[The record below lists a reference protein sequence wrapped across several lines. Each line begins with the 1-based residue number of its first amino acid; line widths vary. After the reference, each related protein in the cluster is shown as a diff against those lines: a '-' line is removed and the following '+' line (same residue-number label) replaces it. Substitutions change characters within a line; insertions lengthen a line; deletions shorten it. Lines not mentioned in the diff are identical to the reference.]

1 MFGMVFW
8 YRISEWG
15 PRWGGGADPIF
26 LLHTFLNFTFL
37 GHWEVALGLPW
48 KKKLSANLAITEMFC
63 FLSF

>member
-1 MFGMVFW
+1 MGSTV
-8 YRISEWG
+8 
-15 PRWGGGADPIF
+15 GGGADPIF